1 MYPDNQKHKLLIP
14 DSHEAPETKEGISVV
29 LPAFNEESTLGYLIE
44 TIIDF
49 FDSTQYSY
57 EIIIVNDGSTDK
69 TGEIANRLSADH
81 QNVSVIHHSENK
93 GYGKSLKNGLYA
105 GKYDYLFFTDADSQF
120 KINSFEAF
128 LPFIESGEAD
138 MVIGYRI
145 NRKDNLLR
153 KLCARSF
160 NSLVQMLFSLEYKDI
175 NCAFKLFKKGVF
187 ERLNIEADDSLFNAE
202 LLVKASR
209 KHLRIV
215 QLGVDHYPRA
225 NGESTVSY
233 TFIPSI
239 IKNLFSLHRTIK
251 LTDEL
256 P

>member
-1 MYPDNQKHKLLIP
+1 MYLDNQKHKSLMN
-14 DSHEAPETKEGISVV
+14 DSQEALESNEGISVV
-29 LPAFNEESTLGYLIE
+29 LPAFNEESTLEYLVA

-49 FDSTQYSY
+49 FDSTPYRY

-69 TGEIANRLSADH
+69 TGEIANRLSAAH
-81 QNVSVIHHSENK
+81 QNVSVIHHSENR
-93 GYGKSLKNGLYA
+93 GYGKSLKDGLYA
-105 GKYDYLFFTDADSQF
+105 GHYEYLFFTDADSQF
-120 KINSFEAF
+120 KINSLEAF
-128 LPFIESGEAD
+128 LPFIKSGEVD

-145 NRKDNLLR
+145 DRKDSPLR

-160 NSLVQMLFSLEYKDI
+160 NSLVQILFSLDYKDI
-175 NCAFKLFKKGVF
+175 NCAFKLFKKGAF
-187 ERLNIEADDSLFNAE
+187 EGLNVEADDALFNVE

-215 QLGVDHYPRA
+215 QLGVEHYPRV

-239 IKNLFSLHRTIK
+239 IKNLLSLHRTIK
-251 LTDEL
+251 LSDE
-256 P
+256 PP

>member
-1 MYPDNQKHKLLIP
+1 MYPDNQKQKSLIY
-14 DSHEAPETKEGISVV
+14 DLHEVPEIKEGISVV
-29 LPAFNEESTLGYLIE
+29 LPAFNEESTLEYLVG

-69 TGEIANRLSADH
+69 TGEIASRLSTTH
-81 QNVSVIHHSENK
+81 QNVSVIHHPENK
-93 GYGKSLKNGLYA
+93 GYGKSLKDGLYA
-105 GKYDYLFFTDADSQF
+105 GQYEYLFFTDADSQF
-120 KINSFEAF
+120 KINSLESFF
-128 LPFIESGEAD
+128 PFIKSGEAD

-145 NRKDNLLR
+145 NRKDNPLR

-160 NSLVQMLFSLEYKDI
+160 NSLVQVLFSLEYKDI
-175 NCAFKLFKKGVF
+175 NCAFKLFKKEAF
-187 ERLNIEADDSLFNAE
+187 ERLNVEADDSLFNAE

-209 KHLRIV
+209 NDLRIV
-215 QLGVDHYPRA
+215 QLGVDHYPRVG
-225 NGESTVSY
+225 GESTVSY

-239 IKNLFSLHRTIK
+239 IKNLFSLRRTIK
-251 LTDEL
+251 LSDEL